1 METMESYY
9 RKVHTRTDYFLA
21 AGLFVI
27 AVVLFFV
34 HKGVGITLAIC
45 SGLLLLFQ
53 RSGFLFDGEKEIL
66 EMKAF
71 NICGICRN
79 PLIAF
84 LDGQPVSTRIE
95 EGSLGGTVRLEIFW
109 SAKSE
114 TAYARVYDFVDY
126 VYTPAG
132 PMVSMPRERAE
143 RLMDCLSS

>member
-66 EMKAF
+66 EMRAF

-79 PLIAF
+79 PLMAF

-143 RLMDCLSS
+143 RLMDCLSC

>member
-79 PLIAF
+79 PLMAF

-109 SAKSE
+109 SGKSE

-126 VYTPAG
+126 IYTPAG
-132 PMVSMPRERAE
+132 PIIRMPRERAE
-143 RLMDCLSS
+143 RLMGCLGC

>member
-1 METMESYY
+1 MESYY

-34 HKGVGITLAIC
+34 HKGVGITLAVC

-109 SAKSE
+109 SGKSE

>member
-1 METMESYY
+1 MESYY

-95 EGSLGGTVRLEIFW
+95 EGSLGGTVRLGIFW
-109 SAKSE
+109 SGKSE

-143 RLMDCLSS
+143 RLMACLSS

>member
-109 SAKSE
+109 SGKSE

-143 RLMDCLSS
+143 RLMACLSS

>member
-1 METMESYY
+1 MESYY

-109 SAKSE
+109 SGKSE

-143 RLMDCLSS
+143 RLMACLSS

>member
-79 PLIAF
+79 PLMAF

-109 SAKSE
+109 SEKSE

-143 RLMDCLSS
+143 RLMECLSS